1 MIPFNI
7 KNFALKNLL
16 FIVVINLFCSCNNT
30 PKTPLI
36 DKKEVKKET
45 YYSIAGTWISVNDC
59 IVKDIV
65 ITTSDSKTTFKDGS
79 IKNESIKINSNGE
92 FHTHNKFGEY
102 YKMRGNSLGIYDE
115 QGLVSIYKR

>member
-1 MIPFNI
+1 M
-7 KNFALKNLL
+7 KKVLLL
-16 FIVVINLFCSCNNT
+16 FVVMLLWSCNNNKN
-30 PKTPLI
+30 KTPLI
-36 DKKEVKKET
+36 DEKEAKKET
-45 YYSIAGTWISVNDC
+45 PYSLTGTWISVNDY

-65 ITTSDSKTTFKDGS
+65 ITTSDSKTYSFKTTFKDGS

-115 QGLVSIYKR
+115 QGLVSIYKK